1 MRSPGGSWVDPER
14 WARINELFHA
24 AQARAPDARADF
36 LDEVCA
42 DDPSLKTEVESLLT
56 AHDKA
61 SLFERPAYEAAPE
74 LLRESAD
81 DPLPG
86 NRLGPY
92 RVLRSLGRGGMGVVY
107 LGEDTRLR
115 RPVAIKTLPSPFTH
129 DERFRARLTQEAM
142 TAAALSHPGIAT
154 VYALDEIEDHLYLVR
169 EYVAGHTLRE
179 MLADGPLSL
188 PLVLTMA
195 VDIATALAAAHA
207 RGVIHRDL
215 KPENV
220 MRTPEGVIKVLD
232 FGLARFQGGTD
243 DPPELRLTKMGA
255 IIGTP
260 GYMSPEQL
268 RGDAVDARTDQFSFG
283 VLLYELTA
291 GRHPFPGGEP
301 TAAIAQ
307 VMESAPEPVA
317 TLRREC
323 PAGLADVIHTCLRK
337 RADRRYPSTDA
348 LRDALTAVRDGG
360 IPVAVAADPRP
371 TEAVAG
377 GDARASSFWWWQ
389 FHQVAV
395 SAGYVAMLYP
405 FWLIRDWLPGTWGE
419 ALFGS
424 AVAVVGVTCNLRLH
438 LWFTSRVY
446 PDELDR
452 QRRNAVRWRR
462 LSDGAFVT
470 LLLVA
475 AGAIAG
481 SHGSVAALFV
491 VAAITVTSAARL
503 IEPATTRAAF
513 GGGARP

>member
-1 MRSPGGSWVDPER
+1 MRSPGERWVDPER

-24 AQARAPDARADF
+24 ARERAPESRGPF
-36 LDEVCA
+36 LDEACA

-56 AHDKA
+56 AHDRA
-61 SLFERPAYEAAPE
+61 SRFERPAYEAAPE
-74 LLRESAD
+74 LLGDSGE

-86 NRLGPY
+86 SRLGPY
-92 RVLRSLGRGGMGVVY
+92 RVLSTLGRGGMGVVY

-129 DERFRARLTQEAM
+129 DEHLRARLTQEAM

-154 VYALDEIEDHLYLVR
+154 VYALDEIDGHLYLVR

-188 PLVLTMA
+188 PLVLTLA
-195 VDIATALAAAHA
+195 VDIATALAAALA

-220 MRTPEGVIKVLD
+220 MRTPEGIIKVLD
-232 FGLARFQGGTD
+232 FGLARFQGRTGDTTK
-243 DPPELRLTKMGA
+243 LQLTKMGA

-268 RGDAVDARTDQFSFG
+268 RGDRVDARTDQFSFG
-283 VLLYELTA
+283 VLLYELTT
-291 GRHPFPGGEP
+291 GRHPFPGREP
-301 TAAIAQ
+301 TAMIAQ
-307 VMESAPEPVA
+307 VMESAPDPVVM
-317 TLRREC
+317 LREDC
-323 PAGLADVIHTCLRK
+323 PAGLAEVIHTCLGK
-337 RADRRYPSTDA
+337 SAERRFSSTDA
-348 LRDALTAVRDGG
+348 LRDAVSAVRDGG
-360 IPVAVAADPRP
+360 TPVAVATQARP
-371 TEAVAG
+371 AAALTG
-377 GDARASSFWWWQ
+377 PDTPTSSLWWWQ

-419 ALFGS
+419 ALFGA

-452 QRRNAVRWRR
+452 QRRDAVRWRSW
-462 LSDGAFVT
+462 SDGSFVT

-481 SHGSVAALFV
+481 GHGTVATLFV

-503 IEPATTRAAF
+503 VEPATTRAAF
-513 GGGARP
+513 GPN